1 MPRTSLLLGS
11 SLVLLLSAC
20 SMRGE
25 QPEALVLAPTE
36 SNTGLTDEATADAQP
51 PSSTPVETASAEP
64 SRMKRME
71 GEKSEAPRPDAVAQA
86 PVRPNEESTPLGA
99 LTGASSGEG
108 RYGAGGLAGRGSG
121 NIGYG
126 APPPPP
132 SPSPKATTS
141 RAPAKDEARSRS
153 SYDGDD
159 GLAEPDSRDNRVVTG
174 AERFTD
180 HGVNPF
186 TVVAD
191 DAQSTF
197 GMDVDTAS
205 YTVVRKRLIDG
216 QLPDTAAVRVEEFVN
231 YFDYGYAAPRDG
243 SPFAVHMSA
252 MPDPFR
258 EGRHILSVGVQA
270 KEVDRDERE
279 PVHLTFLVD
288 ISGSMSS
295 ADKLPLAQEAMHLL
309 VDSLQESD
317 TVALATYA
325 GATRKVLEPTSAVN
339 KRKIHEAIDQLNA
352 GGSTAMSSGIDI
364 AYEMAWKSFEQG
376 HENRVIVMSDG
387 DANVGKTSWDDLLSQ
402 IKTYADKGVTLSTIG
417 LGMGN
422 YNDSL
427 MQQLSNK
434 GDGNN
439 YYIDDEEQARRVFVD
454 QLGGTLVTVARDAKI
469 QVEFNPESVYA
480 YRLIGYENRD
490 IADKDFRNDKV
501 DAGEVGAGHS
511 VTALYEVILREG
523 YERDLATV
531 RLRWEKPG
539 ADVGHGGTGAVEK
552 SFGFLDH
559 ALAERVD
566 QADKDLRIAYAAATF
581 AEVLRQSSEV
591 SELSMDALIAYAK
604 EARRAGEAD
613 DVELVKMM
621 ERSRSL
627 GAGTP
632 SGSVS
637 HR

>member
-11 SLVLLLSAC
+11 SLVLLISAC
-20 SMRGE
+20 SMKDE
-25 QPEALVLAPTE
+25 QPEALLSSAGEVSL
-36 SNTGLTDEATADAQP
+36 DEADATSAP
-51 PSSTPVETASAEP
+51 ATTTPVTTTPVTTASTEP
-64 SRMKRME
+64 SREKRAE
-71 GEKSEAPRPDAVAQA
+71 SEKSEAPRPDPVAQA
-86 PVRPNEESTPLGA
+86 QSRPTEASSPLG
-99 LTGASSGEG
+99 GISGSSGGELQ
-108 RYGAGGLAGRGSG
+108 YGAGGLAGRGTG
-121 NIGYG
+121 TVGRG
-126 APPPPP
+126 APPPPA
-132 SPSPKATTS
+132 SPKASTS
-141 RAPAKDEARSRS
+141 RSPAKDDRSRS
-153 SYDGDD
+153 SADLDD
-159 GLAEPDSRDNRVVTG
+159 GLAKEDSRDGRIVTG

-205 YTVVRKRLIDG
+205 YTVIRKRLIDG
-216 QLPDTAAVRVEEFVN
+216 QLPATAAVRVEEFVN
-231 YFDYGYAAPRDG
+231 YFDYGYAAPRDD

-295 ADKLPLAQEAMHLL
+295 ADKLPLAQTAMHLL
-309 VDSLQESD
+309 VDSLQEED

-325 GATRKVLEPTSAVN
+325 GATRKVLTPTSAVN
-339 KRKIHEAIDQLNA
+339 KRQIHEAIDRLSA

-364 AYEMAWKSFEQG
+364 AYEMAWESFEQG
-376 HENRVIVMSDG
+376 HENRVIVLSDG

-480 YRLIGYENRD
+480 YRLLGYENRD

-539 ADVGHGGTGAVEK
+539 ADVGHGGKGAVEK

-591 SELSMDALIAYAK
+591 SELSMDALIAFAK

-621 ERSRSL
+621 ERARSL
-627 GAGTP
+627 GAGTA

-637 HR
+637 RR